1 MMRNLV
7 ILIGMAAAL
16 SLSGCQAETDAQAD
30 EVASTGAAEDEISA
44 PELSEQEAETRA
56 FEAAWEAGPPVT
68 ASDARLNDEDDNR
81 WPEPVAGRFEFREG
95 QVVRLSTDLYALISS
110 GHAVGGGTNARGAL
124 AFHYLSRT
132 EDGFRRLDVSPIFIA
147 GGTGGEPPAFTV
159 REGLMP
165 APAVILTTPGG
176 CAKSQIV
183 ELTPSHPVLR
193 ASDIPTA
200 RTTAGSEGAWEAEF
214 QPGRVGRDFEVQYS
228 GASEATATWILT
240 DMGTYRPATP
250 PRLPGC

>member
-1 MMRNLV
+1 MRDLALV
-7 ILIGMAAAL
+7 I
-16 SLSGCQAETDAQAD
+16 SLSVMVGLAGCQGETVAKAD
-30 EVASTGAAEDEISA
+30 ETVSTGAAEDEVSA
-44 PELSEQEAETRA
+44 PELSEQEAESLA
-56 FEAAWEAGPPVT
+56 FEAAWEAGAPIT

-95 QVVRLSTDLYALISS
+95 QVVRLGSDLYALISS
-110 GHAVGGGTNARGAL
+110 GHAAGASSPGAL

-147 GGTGGEPPAFTV
+147 GGAGGEPPSFTV
-159 REGLMP
+159 REDLTP
-165 APAVILTTPGG
+165 APAVVITTPGA
-176 CAKSQIV
+176 CTKTQIV

-200 RTTAGSEGAWEAEF
+200 RSTESGDGAWEGAL

-228 GASEATATWILT
+228 GAVDRQATWVLT
-240 DMGTYRPATP
+240 DMGTYRASGQ